1 MLTRGA
7 LPGTTRAEQ
16 PWPEQYAIEHG
27 WTTTSAARDEKF
39 GSCRSMTDTCRLF
52 EAESDGTY
60 SCSWFY
66 NSTDVYNGQVGYWV
80 FRMIEGVNHK
90 INLFS
95 KHIVEETLNTHL
107 KLAKLNED
115 FDPPEEEEEDPAWKW
130 FKFAFGLVTSFLP
143 LPPGFVSRLPSS
155 LPSCPFS

>member
-1 MLTRGA
+1 
-7 LPGTTRAEQ
+7 
-16 PWPEQYAIEHG
+16 
-27 WTTTSAARDEKF
+27 
-39 GSCRSMTDTCRLF
+39 MTDTCRLF

-60 SCSWFY
+60 TCSWFY

-80 FRMIEGVNHK
+80 FRLIEGVNHK
-90 INLFS
+90 VNLFS

-115 FDPPEEEEEDPAWKW
+115 FDPPEEEEDPAWKW

-143 LPPGFVSRLPSS
+143 LPPGFVSRPPALLLSFYFIPFRFSS
-155 LPSCPFS
+155 FFIRYSALASRGQIR